1 MSLYEQLSPFRCLRL
16 RVEVTATRRIE
27 LPAYLGSTLRGAFGM
42 ALRRSACALRR
53 QECGTCL
60 LRATCI
66 YSYTFET
73 PLMSGGGEQR
83 RYATAP
89 HPFVLNLETGT
100 SGIQEPGSIF
110 AFGMTLVGRA
120 CDFLPYF
127 VYAFQRMG
135 ELGIG
140 KGRGTFELLRVYN
153 LGPADQPAKLTSA
166 GDGLANLP
174 MPSYRPAV
182 LPLAPHQPVT
192 SALASDQPA
201 ILPSTTERP
210 RSPHLA
216 SDQAQIPPFLKGGR
230 GDFMADGDDADP
242 VPSQGCQP
250 ETIYEDGV
258 LKMPGNFLGLSE
270 AQTMSAQL
278 SHQTVRLRF
287 VTPLRLVIDGELCR
301 EPQFYI
307 LARNLLRRL
316 SNLVS
321 FHCGQEVEL
330 PAGPLLDVAETVRL
344 TGRNTRWYDW
354 ERYSKRQDKRMK
366 LGGLLGEVTYRGDL
380 AEFLPLLVLGSW
392 VNLGKGTSFGLGRYR
407 LETV

>member
-1 MSLYEQLSPFRCLRL
+1 MSLFDQLSPFRCLRL

-53 QECGTCL
+53 QECRSCL
-60 LRATCI
+60 LRTSCI

-73 PLMSGGGEQR
+73 PAPDGNEGQR

-100 SGIQEPGSIF
+100 SGIQETGSTF
-110 AFGMTLVGRA
+110 SFGITLVGRA

-140 KGRGTFELLRVYN
+140 KGRGTFELLRVHN
-153 LGPADQPAKLTSA
+153 LGLADEARIPGTACDQSMIP
-166 GDGLANLP
+166 
-174 MPSYRPAV
+174 R
-182 LPLAPHQPVT
+182 LAPP
-192 SALASDQPA
+192 P
-201 ILPSTTERP
+201 PN
-210 RSPHLA
+210 
-216 SDQAQIPPFLKGGR
+216 IPPLPKDHAVIPPLSKDCAVIPPLSKGGR
-230 GDFMADGDDADP
+230 GDFIPEGGNSDHE
-242 VPSQGCQP
+242 SSRNCQP
-250 ETIYEDGV
+250 DTIYEDGV
-258 LKMPGNFLGLSE
+258 LTMPREFLGLRE
-270 AQTMSAQL
+270 AQNLSAQL
-278 SHQTVRLRF
+278 SRQAVRLRF
-287 VTPLRLVIDGELCR
+287 LTPLRLVVNGGLCSD
-301 EPQFYI
+301 PAFYI

-316 SNLVS
+316 SNLGS
-321 FHCGQEVEL
+321 FHCGQEADL
-330 PAGPLLDVAETVRL
+330 PAGPLLDAAETVRL
-344 TGRNTRWYDW
+344 TERRTRWYDW

-366 LGGLLGEVTYRGDL
+366 LGGLLGELTYEGDL
-380 AEFLPLLVLGSW
+380 TEFLPLLVLGSW

>member
-16 RVEVTATRRIE
+16 RVEVAATRRIE

-60 LRATCI
+60 LRTGCI

-73 PLMSGGGEQR
+73 PLMNGNGEQR

-100 SGIQEPGSIF
+100 SGIQEVGSTF

-140 KGRGTFELLRVYN
+140 KGRGTFELLKVKN
-153 LGPADQPAKLTSA
+153 LGLFDQTARAPSA
-166 GDGLANLP
+166 GDGPANH
-174 MPSYRPAV
+174 
-182 LPLAPHQPVT
+182 PLTLV
-192 SALASDQPA
+192 
-201 ILPSTTERP
+201 
-210 RSPHLA
+210 
-216 SDQAQIPPFLKGGR
+216 QAQIPPFLKGGR
-230 GDFMADGDDADP
+230 GDFMSDGDDADP
-242 VPSQGCQP
+242 IPSQGSPP

-258 LKMPGNFLGLSE
+258 LKMPGTFLGIRE
-270 AQTMSAQL
+270 AQRL
-278 SHQTVRLRF
+278 STKLSPQSVRLRF
-287 VTPLRLVIDGELCR
+287 VTPLRLVVDGELCR
-301 EPQFYI
+301 DPQFYI

-316 SNLVS
+316 NNVVS
-321 FHCGQEVEL
+321 FHCGKAAAL
-330 PAGPLLDVAETVRL
+330 PVGPRLDVAETVRL
-344 TGRNTRWYDW
+344 TGRKTRWYDW
-354 ERYSKRQDKRMK
+354 ERYSKRQDQRMK
-366 LGGLLGEVTYRGDL
+366 LGGLLGELSYEGDL
-380 AEFLPLLVLGSW
+380 TEFVPLLVLGSW

-407 LETV
+407 LETA